1 MARTI
6 SIGNQ
11 SFEIL
16 RSEGLFYVDK
26 TGLINEWWEKKDAVT
41 LITRPRR
48 FGKTLNMD
56 MLNCFFSD
64 KYADRSELFE
74 GLKIWEK
81 EEYRKLQGTYPV
93 IFLTFAAV
101 KARGLEDA
109 KTQIKQQ
116 ISDVYNAHEELL
128 VDNELTDTERE
139 SVKKISEDMT
149 DVVAEKSLNLLSSLL
164 EKKTGEKVLI
174 FLDEYDTPL
183 QEAYLGGYWNEMV
196 SFIRSLFNATF
207 KTNPSLGRAV
217 MTGVTRVSKES
228 IFSDLNNLTVIT
240 TTSDD
245 YADAFGFTEEEVFAS
260 LDEQGF
266 GEEDKKL
273 VKSWYDGFTFGTKK
287 DIYNPWSITNYLKLK
302 KLGPY
307 WANTSS
313 NGLIDRLVRTG
324 DADVKMTME
333 RLLNGESLDVRIDE
347 QIVFDMLDKNRD
359 AIWSLM
365 VASGYLKV
373 LNVAF
378 PDQTDIDEM
387 MNVQE
392 PVYTLGITNLETKAM
407 FVRLIRGWFNNT
419 GDYGNF
425 VSSMLSGDVVNMN
438 RFMNRVALNSFS
450 YFDTGKMP
458 SDEAPERFYHGFV
471 LGLMV
476 ERAPEYTVTSNR
488 ESGFGRYDVVMTP
501 KNVGDNAKKSVI
513 MEFKVHDSYNDEKS
527 LEDTADAALKQI
539 EDKRYEAELIGKGI
553 AKENIYKYGL
563 AFKGKE
569 VLIKRG

>member
-11 SFEIL
+11 SFETL

-26 TGLINEWWEKKDAVT
+26 TGLINEWWKKKDAVT

-116 ISDVYNAHEELL
+116 ISDVYNTHEELL

-164 EKKTGEKVLI
+164 EKKTGKKVLI

-183 QEAYLGGYWNEMV
+183 QEAYLGGYWNKMV

-245 YADAFGFTEEEVFAS
+245 YADAFGFTEEEVFDS

-266 GEEDKKL
+266 SEEDKKL

-373 LNVAF
+373 LNVAY
-378 PDQTDIDEM
+378 PEQTDIDEM

-392 PVYTLGITNLETKAM
+392 PVYTLGITNLETKSM

-425 VSSMLSGDVVNMN
+425 VSCMLSGDVVNMN

-450 YFDTGKMP
+450 YFDTGKTP

-569 VLIKRG
+569 VLIKKG

>member
-1 MARTI
+1 MARMI

-11 SFEIL
+11 SFETL

-26 TGLINEWWEKKDAVT
+26 TGLINEWWKKKDAVT

-116 ISDVYNAHEELL
+116 ISDVYNTHEELL

-149 DVVAEKSLNLLSSLL
+149 DVVAEKSLNLLSALL
-164 EKKTGEKVLI
+164 EKKTGKKVLI

-266 GEEDKKL
+266 SEEDKKL

-373 LNVAF
+373 LNVAY
-378 PDQTDIDEM
+378 PEQTDIDEM

-425 VSSMLSGDVVNMN
+425 VSCMLSGDVVNMN

-450 YFDTGKMP
+450 YFDTGKTP

-501 KNVGDNAKKSVI
+501 KNVGDKAKKSVI

-569 VLIKRG
+569 VLIKKG

>member
-359 AIWSLM
+359 A
-365 VASGYLKV
+365 
-373 LNVAF
+373 
-378 PDQTDIDEM
+378 
-387 MNVQE
+387 
-392 PVYTLGITNLETKAM
+392 
-407 FVRLIRGWFNNT
+407 
-419 GDYGNF
+419 
-425 VSSMLSGDVVNMN
+425 
-438 RFMNRVALNSFS
+438 
-450 YFDTGKMP
+450 
-458 SDEAPERFYHGFV
+458 
-471 LGLMV
+471 
-476 ERAPEYTVTSNR
+476 
-488 ESGFGRYDVVMTP
+488 
-501 KNVGDNAKKSVI
+501 
-513 MEFKVHDSYNDEKS
+513 
-527 LEDTADAALKQI
+527 
-539 EDKRYEAELIGKGI
+539 ELIGRGI